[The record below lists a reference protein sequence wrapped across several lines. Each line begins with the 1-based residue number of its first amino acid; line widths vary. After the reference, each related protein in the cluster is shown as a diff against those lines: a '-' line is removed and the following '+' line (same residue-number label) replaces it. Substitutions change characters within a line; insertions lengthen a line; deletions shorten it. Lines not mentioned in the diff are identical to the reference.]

1 MNCDTEGV
9 NPARKRK
16 VRLVVALSAA
26 VLLSGALVLTTVS
39 ASVAQLQPSEAASRA
54 KPGETY
60 KVTGKV
66 VDGSIERQGT
76 TITFRVRD
84 LDGTASIPVSYTGA
98 VPDPFRDGREIG
110 IRVRKEGDV
119 FVGEKDSLV
128 TKCPSK
134 FAKE

>member
-1 MNCDTEGV
+1 M

-39 ASVAQLQPSEAASRA
+39 ASVPQLQPSEAAA
-54 KPGETY
+54 KAEPGETY

-66 VDGSIERQGT
+66 VDGSIERDGT

-84 LDGTASIPVSYTGA
+84 LEGTASIPVTYTGT

-134 FAKE
+134 FTKK